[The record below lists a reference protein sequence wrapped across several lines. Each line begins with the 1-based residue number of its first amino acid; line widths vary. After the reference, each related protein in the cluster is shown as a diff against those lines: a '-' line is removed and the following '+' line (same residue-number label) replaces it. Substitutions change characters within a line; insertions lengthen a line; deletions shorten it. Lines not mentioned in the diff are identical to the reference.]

1 MIDRLLIGPV
11 CLLRGYQLL
20 FSKGLKRYIIIPAL
34 VNTLF
39 FMLALWIGFHWVGRL
54 SGLLPHYLHFLKV
67 FFDIVYFLA
76 MSILFAY
83 VFTALTNLIG
93 APFNSFLS
101 AKVDR
106 MIDPKHAPI
115 ESKGLLLEGY
125 RTLKREGQ
133 KMIYY
138 LPRLLGVLILFFI
151 PGVNVI
157 ASGVWFFFIAWV
169 MAIEYLDYPIDNRKE
184 NFKSTRAFIKRHFAA
199 CFSFGISVSIAAMIP
214 LVNFVIVPAAVIG
227 GTNLS
232 RQISLQREVIVQS

>member
-1 MIDRLLIGPV
+1 MIDKVFIGPV

-20 FSKGLKRYIIIPAL
+20 FSTGLKRYIIIPAL
-34 VNTLF
+34 INTLF

-54 SGLLPHYLHFLKV
+54 SGLLPHYLHFLKF
-67 FFDIVYFLA
+67 FFDIVCFLA

-83 VFTALTNLIG
+83 IFTTLTNLIG

-101 AKVDR
+101 AKMDR

-115 ESKGLLLEGY
+115 ESKGLLFESY

-138 LPRLLGVLILFFI
+138 LPRLVGVLILFFI

-157 ASGVWFFFIAWV
+157 ASGVWFLFIAWV

-184 NFKSTRAFIKRHFAA
+184 NFESTRTFVKRHFAA
-199 CFSFGISVSIAAMIP
+199 CFGFGITVSIAAMIP
-214 LVNFVIVPAAVIG
+214 IVNFVIVPAAVIG

-232 RQISLQREVIVQS
+232 RQISPQREVIVQS